1 MIISILKEEGCP
13 KGVINHSIAV
23 CKKAVKLSENF
34 DVDIQLVKR
43 GSLLHDIGR
52 SRTSGID
59 HGIIGSEI
67 AIKHGF
73 DDKIAKIIERHI
85 GAGITKTEAK
95 SLGLP
100 EKDYIPITL
109 EEKIVAHSDNLLNG
123 SIEVDLEFTINKWK
137 CGMNNYQEPVER
149 IKKLHE
155 ELVLQYIFEN

>member
-1 MIISILKEEGCP
+1 MINILKEEGCP
-13 KGVINHSIAV
+13 KCVINHSIAV

-34 DVDIQLVKR
+34 DVDIQLVKQ

-52 SRTSGID
+52 SRTNGIE
-59 HGIIGSEI
+59 HGIVGSEI
-67 AIKHGF
+67 AINHGF

-85 GAGITKTEAK
+85 GAGITKKEAK

-100 EKDYIPITL
+100 ELDYTPITL

-123 SIEVDLEFTINKWK
+123 SIEVGLEFIINKWK
-137 CGMNNYQEPVER
+137 NRMDNYQEPVER

-155 ELVLQYIFEN
+155 ELLLPYI